1 MHDTSSV
8 QIYGIHGRKRWRWR
22 QLHSDCAGQSADK
35 GTRFIPHSL
44 LCGKRERHESAGK
57 ALTDFS
63 MTLFTWSQATF
74 RRFRLSIPPRFTLQ
88 ILRLTRDIS
97 WIGDGPPIAEPHCG
111 YHGEKCTC
119 TCVFTI
125 LLLLLLPSFFILSLS
140 FNFIR
145 LAIKINQFRDNFL
158 FFFVLCFYVYNRE
171 DGGERGES
179 KNLFKKRVSRNAN
192 VGNVECSPDDRNGD
206 SIRWGCGS
214 GSSFPLPLPPTPFEL
229 PFHTSFHLWDV
240 DISYKRRPDL
250 VTRIQNKVCLCG
262 DVKKKFTYVNM
273 FEENA
278 LLPILRIPFSFPLI
292 EIEYHV
298 SRPRNRD
305 YVLCNKRQPPRSWP
319 I

>member
-1 MHDTSSV
+1 MTIFFFFSFFAFTFTTV
-8 QIYGIHGRKRWRWR
+8 KME
-22 QLHSDCAGQSADK
+22 AN
-35 GTRFIPHSL
+35 
-44 LCGKRERHESAGK
+44 EVK
-57 ALTDFS
+57 AL
-63 MTLFTWSQATF
+63 
-74 RRFRLSIPPRFTLQ
+74 
-88 ILRLTRDIS
+88 
-97 WIGDGPPIAEPHCG
+97 
-111 YHGEKCTC
+111 
-119 TCVFTI
+119 
-125 LLLLLLPSFFILSLS
+125 
-140 FNFIR
+140 
-145 LAIKINQFRDNFL
+145 
-158 FFFVLCFYVYNRE
+158 
-171 DGGERGES
+171 

-192 VGNVECSPDDRNGD
+192 VGNVECSPGDRNGD

-240 DISYKRRPDL
+240 DISYKRRADL